1 MLKEAP
7 TDKILVPSDRVRKE
21 FDKNELNKLAESF
34 RKHGQIQPGV
44 CIEGAEDTFILVA
57 GERRLRA
64 AKMAGIGFTFVL
76 RDEADS
82 LLLREIEVEENINR
96 VDLTWQE
103 EVFAHEELHKLR
115 QERAYQET
123 GKKQTVEMTAE
134 ELGKGRTTIQRDIEI
149 AQWAREFE
157 EVRDAKD
164 KKTAEKVIK
173 RLRANVLKEK
183 FLENAV
189 ETAEESTARTAD
201 APEKAGDASR
211 EVLLGGK
218 KIDNEYVLELNRR
231 IIHGKFEEEIENFKD
246 GSVDVCLFD
255 PPWGV
260 DFDTVKRES
269 PGTTKFEDGE
279 VFVFE
284 RMEGWLQTIYKKMA
298 EDSHLYMFFGIVHHS
313 TVYELL
319 EKVGFSTNKMPLIW
333 YKQGAHSTRNP
344 EIWPGRSYEPIAYAR
359 KGNKP
364 LVEMGKADVILT
376 PAPSSALKQN
386 HPTAKHPK
394 VYMDLLER
402 SAAPGDTVL
411 DPMCGSGMAGV
422 AAETFRVTLKLDWW
436 MIEKEKEF
444 RDLSMMNVME
454 GYESI
459 VLKKGSGEKMTH
471 SDVED
476 LPEDFKELKPGGER
490 WKRYWKENP
499 EKQEEMLEWKTSQ
512 GS

>member
-7 TDKILVPSDRVRKE
+7 TDKVLVPSDRVRKE
-21 FDKNELNKLAESF
+21 FNKNELNKLAESF

-44 CIEGAEDTFILVA
+44 CIEGAEGTFILVA

-123 GKKQTVEMTAE
+123 GKKQTVEMTAD
-134 ELGKGRTTIQRDIEI
+134 ELGKGRTTIQRDLEI

-164 KKTAEKVIK
+164 KKSAEKVIK

-183 FLENAV
+183 FLEKAV
-189 ETAEESTARTAD
+189 DTAKESEARTED
-201 APEKAGDASR
+201 APEKGDDAPS

-218 KIDNEYVLELNRR
+218 KVDNEYILELNRR
-231 IIHGKFEEEIENFKD
+231 IIHGTFEKEIENFKD
-246 GSVDVCLFD
+246 GSVDIMLFD

-260 DFDTVKRES
+260 DFDTVSRGS
-269 PGTTKFEDGE
+269 ADQGTFSDDMGDVWEKMGS
-279 VFVFE
+279 
-284 RMEGWLQTIYKKMA
+284 WLGVLYRKMA
-298 EDSHLYMFFGIVHHS
+298 ESSHLYLFFGIVHYQR
-313 TVYELL
+313 VYELL
-319 EKVGFSTNKMPLIW
+319 EKVGFSTNGMPLIW
-333 YKQGAHSTRNP
+333 YKQGAHVTRNP

-359 KGNKP
+359 KGSKS

-376 PAPSSALKQN
+376 PQPSPALKQN
-386 HPTAKHPK
+386 HPTAKHPD
-394 VYMDLLER
+394 VYRDLIKR
-402 SAAPGDTVL
+402 SAKPGDTVL

-436 MIEKEKEF
+436 MIEMEKEF

-454 GYESI
+454 GYESLI
-459 VLKKGSGEKMTH
+459 MKKGSGKKQTY
-471 SDVED
+471 SDVPD
-476 LPEDFKELKPGGER
+476 LPEDFRELKPGGDR

-499 EKQEEMLEWKTSQ
+499 EKQEEMLKWKRNQS
-512 GS
+512 S